1 MRGTLALLLASS
13 TAAWYVPG
21 AVYIDM
27 KPMASATRA
36 SPSVKMLFNMG
47 GAKAAD
53 KSSSSKPS
61 TKAKS
66 TKDAVKKAVVKKAP
80 PKAAIAKKA
89 VVKKAVPKRPV
100 AKKAVPKR
108 PVAKKAVPKRPVA
121 KKAAGGPGAKVGR
134 QLGAKLPS
142 DPYFEAQARAQK
154 QKAAKVTAGSQ
165 RAKEAEKQRRAKVFT
180 SGRVGQPA
188 ARSTFAFGLGTLL
201 GGGSKYD
208 REMDRRK
215 KSDRFF

>member
-66 TKDAVKKAVVKKAP
+66 TKDAVKKAVV
-80 PKAAIAKKA
+80 
-89 VVKKAVPKRPV
+89 
-100 AKKAVPKR
+100 KKAVPKR

>member
-89 VVKKAVPKRPV
+89 VV
-100 AKKAVPKR
+100 KKAVPKR